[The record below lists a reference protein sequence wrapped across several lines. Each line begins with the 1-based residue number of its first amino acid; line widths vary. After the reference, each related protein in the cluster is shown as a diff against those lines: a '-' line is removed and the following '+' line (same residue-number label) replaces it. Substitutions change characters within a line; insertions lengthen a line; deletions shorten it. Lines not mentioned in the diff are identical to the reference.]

1 VWNFLDLS
9 IPDLS
14 RRSWLL
20 VVGAVAVAMVVGGF
34 VIAANS
40 QSSPDEELCDLLH
53 DGYTVE
59 QLIADD
65 TWREWPETQSALS
78 RAAEI
83 NEAVDRGRC
92 FERT

>member
-1 VWNFLDLS
+1 MWNLLD

-14 RRSWLL
+14 RRTWLWII
-20 VVGAVAVAMVVGGF
+20 GAVAVAMVVGGV

-40 QSSPDEELCDLLH
+40 QSSPDEKLCDLLR

-65 TWREWPETQSALS
+65 TWREWPETQSTVS
-78 RAAEI
+78 RVTELREAA
-83 NEAVDRGRC
+83 DRGRC